1 MIVVPRVRAVL
12 LHWDEAQANNR
23 LPEPDPRLP
32 TYEGLPREV
41 EGELVIV
48 PVDNLGYTQY
58 LVNGYQVDP
67 STIKVLDDGA
77 DA

>member
-1 MIVVPRVRAVL
+1 MPRVRAVL
-12 LHWDEAQANNR
+12 LDWDKAQANNL

-41 EGELVIV
+41 EGELVLV

-58 LVNGYQVDP
+58 VVNGYQVDP
-67 STIKVLDDGA
+67 STIEVLDDGA

>member
-1 MIVVPRVRAVL
+1 